1 MGRRLLEKLSPQNP
15 NPSIKIMSWFK
26 KSKVCSW
33 SISVVL
39 FSAALLPAK
48 KHFSLLCAQAARAF
62 TFLLQ
67 RKKVNKKRRR

>member
-1 MGRRLLEKLSPQNP
+1 
-15 NPSIKIMSWFK
+15 MSWFK

-39 FSAALLPAK
+39 SSAALLPAK
-48 KHFSLLCAQAARAF
+48 KYFSLLCAQAARAF
-62 TFLLQ
+62 TFFTHVVFLFFMVFVIRFAPLQ